1 MKKSKVLREM
11 LKILKTWEN
20 CQLET
25 RTAKEILTKLDD
37 LGVIAPPETIVGYAL
52 SKSTGELT
60 PVYGMAWD
68 KEGKKC
74 EELEIIYV
82 TA

>member
-11 LKILKTWEN
+11 VKILSTWEGSR
-20 CQLET
+20 LEI
-25 RTAKEILTKLDD
+25 RTAKELLEKMDQ
-37 LGVIAPPETIVGYAL
+37 LGVICAPETIVGYSL
-52 SKSTGELT
+52 KRSTGELI

-74 EELEIIYV
+74 EELEIIFEM
-82 TA
+82 A

>member
-11 LKILKTWEN
+11 LKVLSTWEGSR
-20 CQLET
+20 LET
-25 RTAKEILTKLDD
+25 RTCKELLTKLDD

-52 SKSTGELT
+52 RLSTGELI
-60 PVYGMAWD
+60 PVYEMAWD

-74 EELEIIYV
+74 AELEIIFEM
-82 TA
+82 A